1 MPLWADPF
9 ETPLDMRRTSP
20 LINSFLDYLKIE
32 KGLSRNT
39 IQNYA
44 LDLTRL
50 HEWTSANN
58 KNLRGL
64 NEREIERW
72 IGDLFRRNLKTS
84 SIGRA
89 LSTARGF
96 FQFLVL
102 DNHIETNPTE
112 NLVAPKKSRRL
123 PRVLT
128 RREAGRLLQ
137 TPDTTT
143 REGLRDRAL
152 LELLYA
158 TGLRISEAVA
168 LTHGDLNLRSRILRC
183 HGKGNKERQ
192 VPVSEQTIS
201 WIEQYL
207 SPVNMRREPGSFVFL
222 NQDKPL
228 TRQFTWALITH
239 YATNAGLRN
248 VTPHTLRHSF
258 ATHLLE
264 NGASTVFVQA
274 LLGHQR
280 IDTTEAYLRVS
291 TGHLRKSYDRH
302 HPRAHTRARARNHA
316 HTEIRTPCEDK

>member
-1 MPLWADPF
+1 MP
-9 ETPLDMRRTSP
+9 RKSP
-20 LINSFLDYLKIE
+20 LINLFLDYLKIE

-39 IQNYA
+39 IQSYA

-50 HEWTSANN
+50 QEWTSRNN
-58 KNLRGL
+58 KSLPGL
-64 NEREIERW
+64 NERDIECW
-72 IGDLFRRNLKTS
+72 MGDLSHNNLHTS

-89 LSTARGF
+89 LSAARGF
-96 FQFLVL
+96 FQFLIL
-102 DNHIETNPTE
+102 DNQIETNPTE
-112 NLVAPKKSRRL
+112 NLVAPKKCRTL

-128 RREAGRLLQ
+128 TQEVRRLLQ

-143 REGLRDRAL
+143 KEGLRDRAM

-158 TGLRISEAVA
+158 TGLRISEAIS
-168 LTHGDLNLRSRILRC
+168 LTHRDLNLRSRILRC

-192 VPVSEQTIS
+192 VPISEQAIR

-207 SPVNMRREPGSFVFL
+207 SPVNLRREPGSFVFL

-291 TGHLRKSYDRH
+291 TRHLRKSYDRH
-302 HPRAHTRARARNHA
+302 HPRARALRSV
-316 HTEIRTPCEDK
+316 IK